1 MAYYITY
8 GEFQQ
13 HMKDYFF
20 RTGSRMQFPEMADY
34 LYRKGLLS
42 ETPPNPMLTSEMFGD
57 MDDDAFNKIID
68 QLPLELNPQI
78 SITPKVKENDIFPN
92 SVDVF
97 IIRHPRYTRP
107 APHIHNY
114 FEINYVAS
122 GSCTFVFEKDKR
134 TMREG
139 ELCIIAPSSEHD
151 LVIDDDSTVFCIML
165 RKSTFDTTFF
175 SLLSRKDLLSYFFR
189 TILQDDSHANYLL
202 FFSENNKWLKQI
214 IHNAMGESYKN
225 DSYSNACC
233 ISWINLLFSNLL
245 RNYSKTL
252 QFYDY
257 QMGADFS
264 LVLQY
269 IQHNYQTVT
278 LAISWINLLFSNLLR
293 NYSKTLQFYDYQM
306 GADFSLVLQYI
317 QHNYQTVTLA
327 SLAELFHYSEPHL
340 CTLIKQNT
348 GHTFTGLIKRLR
360 LAEAIDY
367 LTNTNLKIGEIAEKV
382 GYNSADHFSRV
393 FRSTYKMSPQ
403 EYRKQ
408 NSHTEEAFV
417 PFEVKNEKTN

>member
-42 ETPPNPMLTSEMFGD
+42 ETPPDPMLTSEMFGD

-92 SVDVF
+92 SGDVF

-122 GSCTFVFEKDKR
+122 GSCTFVFEKSKR
-134 TMREG
+134 TMQEG

-233 ISWINLLFSNLL
+233 
-245 RNYSKTL
+245 
-252 QFYDY
+252 
-257 QMGADFS
+257 
-264 LVLQY
+264 
-269 IQHNYQTVT
+269 
-278 LAISWINLLFSNLLR
+278 ISWINLLFSNLLR

>member
-42 ETPPNPMLTSEMFGD
+42 ETPPDPMLTSEMFGD
-57 MDDDAFNKIID
+57 MDDGAFNKIID

-278 LAISWINLLFSNLLR
+278 LA
-293 NYSKTLQFYDYQM
+293 
-306 GADFSLVLQYI
+306 
-317 QHNYQTVTLA
+317 

>member
-42 ETPPNPMLTSEMFGD
+42 ETPPDPILTSEMFGD

-78 SITPKVKENDIFPN
+78 AITPKVKESDIFPN
-92 SVDVF
+92 SGDVF

-122 GSCTFVFEKDKR
+122 GSCTFVFEKSKR
-134 TMREG
+134 TMQEG

-278 LAISWINLLFSNLLR
+278 LA
-293 NYSKTLQFYDYQM
+293 
-306 GADFSLVLQYI
+306 
-317 QHNYQTVTLA
+317 

-408 NSHTEEAFV
+408 NGRSLRSV
-417 PFEVKNEKTN
+417 

>member
-1 MAYYITY
+1 
-8 GEFQQ
+8 
-13 HMKDYFF
+13 
-20 RTGSRMQFPEMADY
+20 MQFPEMADY
-34 LYRKGLLS
+34 LYRKGLLYD
-42 ETPPNPMLTSEMFGD
+42 TPPTPMAVSEMFGD
-57 MDDDAFNKIID
+57 MDDDTFNKVID
-68 QLPLELNPQI
+68 RLPLELNPQTALN
-78 SITPKVKENDIFPN
+78 SKVTENDIIPN
-92 SVDVF
+92 SRDVF

-107 APHIHNY
+107 SPHVHNY

-122 GSCTFVFEKDKR
+122 GSCTFVFEKSR
-134 TMREG
+134 RIMHEG

-189 TILQDDSHANYLL
+189 TILQEDSHANYLL
-202 FFSENNKWLKQI
+202 FFAENNTWLKQI

-257 QMGADFS
+257 QMGSDFS

-269 IQHNYQTVT
+269 IQHNYQNLT
-278 LAISWINLLFSNLLR
+278 LS
-293 NYSKTLQFYDYQM
+293 
-306 GADFSLVLQYI
+306 
-317 QHNYQTVTLA
+317 

-348 GHTFTGLIKRLR
+348 GHNFTGLIKRLR

-393 FRSTYKMSPQ
+393 FRNTYKMSPQ

-408 NSHTEEAFV
+408 NSQTEEAFV
-417 PFEVKNEKTN
+417 PFEIRNEKSK

>member
-42 ETPPNPMLTSEMFGD
+42 ETPPDPMLTSEMFGD

-278 LAISWINLLFSNLLR
+278 LA
-293 NYSKTLQFYDYQM
+293 
-306 GADFSLVLQYI
+306 
-317 QHNYQTVTLA
+317 